1 MNTVSVKKASNI
13 QAVEIQITLQD
24 GHHHLVNYIMKFM
37 KIYKLLR
44 ARINEGSD
52 KRCIRKDKTNEMR
65 YSTHLLK
72 YGVY

>member
-1 MNTVSVKKASNI
+1 MNTVSVKKTSNV

-24 GHHHLVNYIMKFM
+24 GHHLVYYIMKFM

-52 KRCIRKDKTNEMR
+52 KRCIRKDKTNEMS
-65 YSTHLLK
+65 YTTHLLK